1 MRIFE
6 EPWIAIG
13 TTGAPVSSAR
23 RPIPRLAFSLSLPV
37 RERPP
42 SQYIATT
49 PPRLRIDSAVMN
61 ASSSRAPRRTG
72 NTPPWV

>member
-1 MRIFE
+1 MRE
-6 EPWIAIG
+6 DPWIAIG
-13 TTGAPVSSAR
+13 TIGAPLSSAR
-23 RPIPRLAFSLSLPV
+23 RPIPAFAFSEIWPL

-42 SQYIATT
+42 SQYMVTA
-49 PPRLRIDSAVMN
+49 PPLARIISAVMN